1 MKSRNL
7 VFILA
12 LVSGCASNEAQD
24 LTKAANFERY
34 AEANNAVSTPPRV
47 VFLGNSITEG
57 WADARP
63 EFFTDNGFL
72 GRGIGGQTSPQL
84 LLRFREDVIHLH
96 PQAVVI
102 NIGTNDIAQNTGEYS
117 PQLTLDCILSMAE
130 LAHANGI
137 KVILSSVT
145 PAKEYPW
152 RKEIKDVTA
161 KIDALN
167 AEIKAQA
174 TARGFAYLDY
184 NTLTRDAT
192 GGMKK
197 EYTSDG
203 VHVTREGYAVMEKA
217 ALEIIGKLLL

>member
-1 MKSRNL
+1 MKTRNF

-12 LVSGCASNEAQD
+12 LVGGSASLGAQN
-24 LTKAANFERY
+24 LTEAANFERY
-34 AEANNAVSTPPRV
+34 AEANSAVSNRV
-47 VFLGNSITEG
+47 VFIGNSITEG
-57 WADARP
+57 WVGAHP

-84 LLRFREDVIHLH
+84 LLRFRQDVINLH

-117 PQLTLDCILSMAE
+117 PQLTLDCIHSMAE

-152 RKEIKDVTA
+152 RKEIKDVVA

-167 AEIKAQA
+167 ANIKALTEA
-174 TARGFAYLDY
+174 HGFAYLDY
-184 NTLTRDAT
+184 NTLMRDAT
-192 GGMKK
+192 GGLIK
-197 EYTSDG
+197 EYTHEG
-203 VHVTREGYAVMEKA
+203 VHVTKPGYAVMEKA
-217 ALEIIGKLLL
+217 ALEIIGKTLSEL